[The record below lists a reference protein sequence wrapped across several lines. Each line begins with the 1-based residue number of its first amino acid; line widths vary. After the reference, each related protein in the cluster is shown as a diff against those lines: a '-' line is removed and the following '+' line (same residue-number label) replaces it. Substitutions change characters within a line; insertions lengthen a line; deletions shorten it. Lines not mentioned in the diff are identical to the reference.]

1 MGRNVAVISTGS
13 WGTAL
18 ACTLSKNGHN
28 VTLWSYLEREAEALK
43 RDRENKEFLP
53 GVAIP
58 ENINITTDLSC
69 TRGKEVVV
77 FAVPSKFVRDRAR
90 DFAPYID
97 KDTIIVNVAKGIEEG
112 SLKLLAEVIREEIPQ
127 CRVAILS
134 GPSHAEEVGRGLPT
148 TCVAASEDMDAA
160 HIVQDIFMNSF
171 FRIYVNND
179 ITGVELGGALKN
191 LIALAAGVCDG
202 IGFGDNAK
210 AALMTRGLTEITRLG
225 VKMGAK
231 AETFSGLT
239 GVGDLIVTCTS
250 MHSRNRQAGILIGQ
264 GYSLE
269 ETLKKVHMVVEGVN
283 SAAAALALAE
293 KYNVEMPITKEIN
306 NVLFGGKDP
315 KQAVFDLMNRDR
327 THEIDSYR

>member
-1 MGRNVAVISTGS
+1 MAKKVTVVSTGS

-18 ACTLSKNGHN
+18 ACTLDKNGYD
-28 VTLWSYLEREAEALK
+28 VRLWSYLEREAEALI

-53 GVAIP
+53 GVPIP
-58 ENINITTDLSC
+58 ESIDITTDMSC
-69 TRGKEVVV
+69 TRGSETVV

-97 KDTIIVNVAKGIEEG
+97 EGAVVVNVAKGLEEG
-112 SLKLLAEVIREEIPQ
+112 SLMLLSDVIKEEIPQ
-127 CRVAILS
+127 CRTAVLS
-134 GPSHAEEVGRGLPT
+134 GPSHAEEVGRCLPT
-148 TCVAASEDMDAA
+148 TCVAASEDIEAA
-160 HIVQDIFMNSF
+160 RMVQDIFMNSY
-171 FRIYVNND
+171 FRIYVNDD
-179 ITGVELGGALKN
+179 IKGVQLGGALKN

-250 MHSRNRQAGILIGQ
+250 RHSRNRQAGILIGK
-264 GYSLE
+264 GKSLDKVLE
-269 ETLKKVHMVVEGVN
+269 EVHMVVEGVN
-283 SAAAALALAE
+283 TAAAALALSE

-306 NVLFGGKDP
+306 NVLFKGKDP
-315 KQAVFDLMNRDR
+315 KQAVSDLMSRDK
-327 THEIDSYR
+327 THEIDRYR